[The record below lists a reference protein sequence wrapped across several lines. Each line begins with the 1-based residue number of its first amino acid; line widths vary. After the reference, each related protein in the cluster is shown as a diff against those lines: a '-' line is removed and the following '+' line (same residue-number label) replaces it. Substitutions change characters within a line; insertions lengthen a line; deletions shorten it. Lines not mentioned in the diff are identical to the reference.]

1 MPGPRGS
8 LSPNHIKPVAV
19 GILNGMIRIG
29 FTEIMRT
36 EASICIVLRRC
47 HVIHMTDFV
56 NNTSVVVVLSEI
68 GIEIMR
74 REINRVV
81 RLIRKRCGIFLW
93 HNVRMLCCG

>member
-1 MPGPRGS
+1 
-8 LSPNHIKPVAV
+8 
-19 GILNGMIRIG
+19 
-29 FTEIMRT
+29 
-36 EASICIVLRRC
+36 
-47 HVIHMTDFV
+47 MTDFV

-93 HNVRMLCCG
+93 HNVRMLCCGQSSDSPAPDYRIAAKSDCLLA